1 MSRRGET
8 IKKINNK
15 VMKICIRISNG
26 NMVVIII
33 FIILINNLSTCIQIK
48 YIQLVEMKLH
58 E

>member
-26 NMVVIII
+26 HMVVIII
-33 FIILINNLSTCIQIK
+33 IIILINNLSTCIQIK

-58 E
+58 V